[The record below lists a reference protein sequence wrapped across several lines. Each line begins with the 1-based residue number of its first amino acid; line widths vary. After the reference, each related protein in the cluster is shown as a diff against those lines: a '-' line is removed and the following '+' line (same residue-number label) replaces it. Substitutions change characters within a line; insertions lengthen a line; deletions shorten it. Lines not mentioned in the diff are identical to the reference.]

1 MQLKI
6 RILLVFLLFQL
17 KAPSAQGEETPP
29 LQNPMGSVEAD
40 FKLQIHEWDRAVRGF
55 RREHNFALL
64 VGSAQEQ
71 WNLRAFGEAPENQ
84 SIPRTSYTSRFQ
96 YTFHIPMSGSVGY
109 FLGSGI
115 GTRIGRKKDANDRL
129 QRPTSLVL
137 PGIIAGMAYNP
148 TPVLRLTIG
157 VDAYLERLDNIGFE
171 SAFAD
176 PAVKVSATGRVV
188 SYHVAMELFFRL
200 NWAIKLFWE
209 QDVLRLKTAGDVD
222 VSRTTRQLGAGLV
235 YHLL

>member
-1 MQLKI
+1 
-6 RILLVFLLFQL
+6 
-17 KAPSAQGEETPP
+17 
-29 LQNPMGSVEAD
+29 
-40 FKLQIHEWDRAVRGF
+40 
-55 RREHNFALL
+55 
-64 VGSAQEQ
+64 
-71 WNLRAFGEAPENQ
+71 
-84 SIPRTSYTSRFQ
+84 
-96 YTFHIPMSGSVGY
+96 
-109 FLGSGI
+109 
-115 GTRIGRKKDANDRL
+115 
-129 QRPTSLVL
+129 
-137 PGIIAGMAYNP
+137 MAYNP